1 MVILGVICLIVL
13 VVINIVVF
21 YKVERLIKINK
32 WWFPFFHLIISYLIL
47 WVATFL
53 VSLFFNL
60 TSVWSTNQW
69 DSSIWIVAWGFS
81 NQWHTSL
88 WVVGWLNGTLHYS
101 KNIFIQSSIFYVLS
115 IIGMLMPLFYVTY
128 LFTRLSWL
136 RGYFSVLWI
145 VPIVNFFYYPYLLLR
160 ISKKF
165 KKWIGS
171 TLLLLFFEPIYFP
184 ILILKNEKSYLWLD
198 GNINTTKKEVWIVY
212 WVYLSIL
219 AMLVIMSIIATKKL
233 VSTQLIATKK
243 LVSTQQKAM
252 DIAREANLSSI
263 STALTMYFNDQWE
276 YPKKLENSLV
286 PTYLMS
292 LPIDPQTHK
301 WYFYR
306 SVYCKWAK
314 NAWFVLAAKMSN
326 PHDCNMNVYS
336 AKKLWKLIDRLN
348 KKGDTCTDIEKMIQ
362 TNSGNHNFKKGCYYI
377 EQ

>member
-1 MVILGVICLIVL
+1 MLI
-13 VVINIVVF
+13 
-21 YKVERLIKINK
+21 
-32 WWFPFFHLIISYLIL
+32 
-47 WVATFL
+47 
-53 VSLFFNL
+53 
-60 TSVWSTNQW
+60 
-69 DSSIWIVAWGFS
+69 
-81 NQWHTSL
+81 
-88 WVVGWLNGTLHYS
+88 
-101 KNIFIQSSIFYVLS
+101 
-115 IIGMLMPLFYVTY
+115 PLLYVTY

-145 VPIVNFFYYPYLLLR
+145 IPIVNFFYYPYLFLR

-184 ILILKNEKSYLWLD
+184 VLILKNEKSYLWLG
-198 GNINTTKKEVWIVY
+198 GNIDTTKKEVWIVY

-219 AMLVIMSIIATKKL
+219 AMLVIIHIID
-233 VSTQLIATKK
+233 TKK

-252 DIAREANLSSI
+252 DIAREANLSDI

-276 YPKKLENSLV
+276 YPKKLENSLA

-306 SVYCKWAK
+306 SVYCKWSK

-326 PHDCNMNVYS
+326 PYDCNMNVYS
-336 AKKLWKLIDRLN
+336 AEKLWKLIDKLN